1 MFFEQIINGLTIGS
15 IYALVAIGYTLVFG
29 VLELV
34 NFANGSVYLLGGY
47 LALMTYLAWGG
58 HFWLCLLLSIV
69 CCGLVGLGLDFF
81 ALKRL
86 RAKKAPKLAGL
97 ITTMGVSTVIDNV
110 ILLFFGSETKA
121 YPNMITIPPLQIG
134 SVSISGNQLVI
145 LGVALLLMV
154 LLSIMTYKTKL
165 GKAMRCTSQNMNAA
179 KLMGINTQAI
189 ISLTFVISS
198 ALAAVAGVLVGM
210 YHQTI
215 DISSGFVVGMKT
227 MASAVLGGVGVL
239 PGAMLGGLII
249 GVVETLGASYLNAG
263 YRNAYAFIILI
274 AIILIKPSGILGKE
288 KVTKV

>member
-1 MFFEQIINGLTIGS
+1 MTVFFSQLINGLSLGS
-15 IYALVAIGYTLVFG
+15 IYALIALGYSMVYGIILLLNFAHGDVIMVGAYMSWFVMNQLGLGPVTAVCATILTCTLLGVVIEKIAYTPLRNAPRISLLITAIGVSFFLEYTA
-29 VLELV
+29 ELIL
-34 NFANGSVYLLGGY
+34 GSGAKVIPAYYTNQTFRLGK
-47 LALMTYLAWGG
+47 
-58 HFWLCLLLSIV
+58 V
-69 CCGLVGLGLDFF
+69 PLGLTSIIT
-81 ALKRL
+81 
-86 RAKKAPKLAGL
+86 LAVTVLSMLGL
-97 ITTMGVSTVIDNV
+97 T
-110 ILLFFGSETKA
+110 F
-121 YPNMITIPPLQIG
+121 
-134 SVSISGNQLVI
+134 LVQ
-145 LGVALLLMV
+145 
-154 LLSIMTYKTKL
+154 KTKL

-210 YHQTI
+210 YYQTI

>member
-1 MFFEQIINGLTIGS
+1 MTVFFSQLINGLSLGS
-15 IYALVAIGYTLVFG
+15 IYALIALGYSMVYGIILLLNFAHGDVIMVGAYMSWFVMNQLGLGPVTAVCATIITCTLLGVVIEKIAYTPLRNAPRISLLITAIGVSFFLEYTA
-29 VLELV
+29 ELIM
-34 NFANGSVYLLGGY
+34 GSGAKVIPAYYTNQTFRLGK
-47 LALMTYLAWGG
+47 
-58 HFWLCLLLSIV
+58 V
-69 CCGLVGLGLDFF
+69 PLGLTSIIT
-81 ALKRL
+81 
-86 RAKKAPKLAGL
+86 LA
-97 ITTMGVSTVIDNV
+97 VTV
-110 ILLFFGSETKA
+110 LS
-121 YPNMITIPPLQIG
+121 M
-134 SVSISGNQLVI
+134 LV
-145 LGVALLLMV
+145 LTFLVQ
-154 LLSIMTYKTKL
+154 KTKL

-210 YHQTI
+210 YYQTI

>member
-1 MFFEQIINGLTIGS
+1 
-15 IYALVAIGYTLVFG
+15 
-29 VLELV
+29 
-34 NFANGSVYLLGGY
+34 
-47 LALMTYLAWGG
+47 
-58 HFWLCLLLSIV
+58 
-69 CCGLVGLGLDFF
+69 
-81 ALKRL
+81 
-86 RAKKAPKLAGL
+86 
-97 ITTMGVSTVIDNV
+97 MGVSTVIDNV

-210 YHQTI
+210 YYQTI

>member
-1 MFFEQIINGLTIGS
+1 MFFEQVINGLTIGS

-58 HFWLCLLLSIV
+58 YFWVCLLLAVV

-86 RAKKAPKLAGL
+86 RSKNAPKLAGL

-110 ILLFFGSETKA
+110 ILLFFGSETKS
-121 YPNMITIPPLQIG
+121 YPNMITLPSLKIG
-134 SVSISGNQLVI
+134 SVTVSSNQLVI
-145 LGVALLLMV
+145 LGVAVVLMV
-154 LLSIMTYKTKL
+154 LLSILTYKTKL

-198 ALAAVAGVLVGM
+198 ALAAIAGVLVGM
-210 YHQTI
+210 YYQTI

-249 GVVETLGASYLNAG
+249 GVVETLGASYFNAG

-274 AIILIKPSGILGKE
+274 VIILIKPSGILGKE

>member
-1 MFFEQIINGLTIGS
+1 
-15 IYALVAIGYTLVFG
+15 
-29 VLELV
+29 
-34 NFANGSVYLLGGY
+34 
-47 LALMTYLAWGG
+47 
-58 HFWLCLLLSIV
+58 
-69 CCGLVGLGLDFF
+69 
-81 ALKRL
+81 
-86 RAKKAPKLAGL
+86 
-97 ITTMGVSTVIDNV
+97 
-110 ILLFFGSETKA
+110 
-121 YPNMITIPPLQIG
+121 MITIPPLQIG

-210 YHQTI
+210 YYQTI

>member
-47 LALMTYLAWGG
+47 LALMTHLAWGQN
-58 HFWLCLLLSIV
+58 FWLCFVLAVIG
-69 CCGLVGLGLDFF
+69 CGLVGLGLDVF

-86 RAKKAPKLAGL
+86 RQKNAPKLTGL

-110 ILLFFGSETKA
+110 ILLFFGSETKP
-121 YPNMITIPPLQIG
+121 YPNMINFGNLKIG
-134 SVSISGNQLVI
+134 SVTISANQIVI
-145 LGVALLLMV
+145 LCVAVVLMV
-154 LLSIMTYKTKL
+154 LLSLLTYKTKL
-165 GKAMRCTSQNMNAA
+165 GKAMRCTAQNMNAA

-189 ISLTFVISS
+189 ISLTFIISS

-210 YHQTI
+210 YYQTI
-215 DISSGFVVGMKT
+215 DINSGFIVGMKT

-249 GVVETLGASYLNAG
+249 GVVETLGASYFNTG